1 MSFFPGKS
9 AQSRPL
15 GLVTLQ
21 PGGTS
26 RVRKPREKFFFFS
39 PGRTENDPRSSGL
52 PTGTCRGVGEGC
64 GTGMAFWG
72 RWGKRGSLEH
82 CRGAEPRDEAEGRHG
97 TQKALLRFR
106 EKKSSNLILHSRAG
120 QNHSPSSMAYADT
133 RAGGL
138 PAALS
143 APKKLW
149 AFTPSSPNAAEHP
162 SPLSQMPA
170 HGDRGPEQVRNH
182 CIGVGWTS

>member
-106 EKKSSNLILHSRAG
+106 EKKNLQISSCTPELDRTTAPHPWHMPIPEL
-120 QNHSPSSMAYADT
+120 
-133 RAGGL
+133 GGCRL
-138 PAALS
+138 LYRHQKSCGLS
-143 APKKLW
+143 H
-149 AFTPSSPNAAEHP
+149 HP
-162 SPLSQMPA
+162 PPTLLSI
-170 HGDRGPEQVRNH
+170 HH
-182 CIGVGWTS
+182 L

>member
-1 MSFFPGKS
+1 MIRGARGCPRVPAAGWARDAGQGWHFGAAGGNGGLSSTAEGLSPGMK
-9 AQSRPL
+9 L
-15 GLVTLQ
+15 KE
-21 PGGTS
+21 GTEL
-26 RVRKPREKFFFFS
+26 RKPCCV
-39 PGRTENDPRSSGL
+39 SG
-52 PTGTCRGVGEGC
+52 
-64 GTGMAFWG
+64 
-72 RWGKRGSLEH
+72 K
-82 CRGAEPRDEAEGRHG
+82 
-97 TQKALLRFR
+97 
-106 EKKSSNLILHSRAG
+106 KKSSNLILHSRAG